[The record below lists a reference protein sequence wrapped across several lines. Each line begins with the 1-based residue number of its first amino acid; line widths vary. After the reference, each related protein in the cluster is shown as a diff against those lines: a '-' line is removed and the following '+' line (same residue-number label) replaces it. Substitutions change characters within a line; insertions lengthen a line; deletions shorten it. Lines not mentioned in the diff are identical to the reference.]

1 VGRKQ
6 HYENRVSMLL
16 GLMKTLLFAGKNA
29 HSAVASAVRR
39 YRFLLGREVQLA
51 RDLYGGL
58 DGHRH
63 RTAILVHSE
72 HALYALAILL
82 FRPEM

>member
-1 VGRKQ
+1 
-6 HYENRVSMLL
+6 M
-16 GLMKTLLFAGKNA
+16 AP
-29 HSAVASAVRR
+29 AVRR

-72 HALYALAILL
+72 HALYALAILR